1 MFSWE
6 ISQIIQGS
14 NFKEHLR
21 VAGSETIRESS
32 RNSSFSTEVIIL
44 VVMKNFKKFGY
55 QLFLK

>member
-21 VAGSETIRESS
+21 VAASETIRESS

-44 VVMKNFKKFGY
+44 VVMKNFK
-55 QLFLK
+55 

>member
-21 VAGSETIRESS
+21 VAASETIRESS

-55 QLFLK
+55 QLFFK